1 MKILNYKSLNE
12 QSVYDQARST
22 SKATGISQGSMRT
35 LVGANLKRDARI
47 GKVPSVNAFRSLGFS
62 FVTQQSYNDFL
73 ASNGSTDL
81 QVYNNLLYTFAIL
94 YQGDSCY
101 LYPYNRQSLT
111 LESMKFVTSYL
122 KLDLFKRA
130 DPNVSENIQQYFSQ
144 FDMKRSAENENN
156 VKNYT
161 LTLGANF
168 DAINKKY
175 GIPAEVKNLKN
186 FTTGNLSEPMFISIN
201 GVSKEYAINTAY
213 GQREEKY
220 QILDIDFTPTAIPGF
235 SSATSNN
242 VEPYAS
248 FNTTFTDF
256 TELRSK
262 YQPTSRNLPQNLL
275 TQYPYMGIF
284 SPKNGNKTYII
295 YTDRPITN
303 YLVVN
308 QRVKC
313 IIGRNNAEFYAAEM
327 KVNSIG

>member
-22 SKATGISQGSMRT
+22 SKATGISQGSIRT

-101 LYPYNRQSLT
+101 LYPYTRQSLT

-130 DPNVSENIQQYFSQ
+130 DPAVQENIKQYFSQ

-168 DAINKKY
+168 DEINKRY
-175 GIPAEVKNLKN
+175 RIPMEVQNLKN
-186 FTTGNLSEPMFISIN
+186 FATPTSEPMFISIN

-213 GQREEKY
+213 GQKEEKY
-220 QILDIDFTPTAIPGF
+220 QTLDIDFTPTTIPGF
-235 SSATSNN
+235 SSGTSNQD
-242 VEPYAS
+242 EPYKS
-248 FNTTFTDF
+248 FNILFTDYN
-256 TELRSK
+256 ELAST
-262 YQPTSRNLPQNLL
+262 YQNTTSSLPTNLVS
-275 TQYPYMGIF
+275 QYRFMSIF
-284 SPKNGNKTYII
+284 RLKSGNKPHII

-313 IIGRNNAEFYAAEM
+313 IIGRNNNEFYAAEM